1 MSLAATAPG
10 LLSESAGY
18 RRAAGHF
25 GEAATVGAY
34 LEFEAAL
41 ARVQAG
47 LGVIPAGAGRA
58 IARVCRCDLI
68 DMDALRRGSAAVG
81 YPIVTLVSLLAD
93 RAGDH
98 GRWVHYGA
106 TTQDAMDT
114 GQVLQLRRAVS
125 GILEDLAGVEACLA
139 DLCRAHRRT
148 PMVGRSKLQHAIPIS
163 FGYKVAVWLD
173 QLARTS
179 RDLARAMAEAS
190 VLQFGGAAGTLAAL
204 RSRGMAVRRG
214 LARDLGLDEAD
225 ISWHVSRDRM
235 ARLGFAI
242 AATLAA
248 LGKIAGDIA
257 FLASTEVGE
266 LREPPGA
273 GRGGSSTMPQK
284 RNPVLCEA
292 IIEAARCARPV
303 PGEILDA
310 MAQEQERGIG
320 HGYRER
326 ALLCGATLELAGAAS
341 VAGELL
347 RGLEVDTG
355 RMCENLERAG
365 GLAHAES
372 VMIHLGETMGRIE
385 AHHLLRD
392 VTFRIGEHD
401 GDFRR
406 ALRAAVGPALPEDA
420 FSAAAQIEP
429 AQEMIDRVLST
440 VARPG

>member
-10 LLSESAGY
+10 LLGESAGY
-18 RRAAGHF
+18 RRAQGHF
-25 GEAATVGAY
+25 DEAATVGAY

-41 ARVQAG
+41 ARVEG
-47 LGVIPAGAGRA
+47 DLGVIPAAAGRA
-58 IARVCRCDLI
+58 IGRVRRDDLDDLI

-81 YPIVTLVSLLAD
+81 YPIVTLVALLAE

-106 TTQDAMDT
+106 TTQDVMDT
-114 GQVLQLRRAVS
+114 GQVLQLRRALSEV
-125 GILEDLAGVEACLA
+125 LDDLAGVEACLA

-163 FGYKVAVWLD
+163 FGYKAAVWLD
-173 QLARTS
+173 QLARTN
-179 RDLARAMAEAS
+179 RELARAMVEAS

-204 RSRGMAVRRG
+204 RGRGMAVRRG
-214 LARDLGLDEAD
+214 LARELGLNEAD

-266 LREPPGA
+266 LREPLA
-273 GRGGSSTMPQK
+273 SGRGGSSTMPQK
-284 RNPVLCEA
+284 RNSVLCEA
-292 IIEAARCARPV
+292 IIEAARGARHV
-303 PGEILDA
+303 PGDILDA

-326 ALLCGATLELAGAAS
+326 GLLCDATLCLAGAAS

-347 RGLEVDTG
+347 RGLEVDTD
-355 RMCENLERAG
+355 R
-365 GLAHAES
+365 
-372 VMIHLGETMGRIE
+372 MGRIWNG
-385 AHHLLRD
+385 R
-392 VTFRIGEHD
+392 
-401 GDFRR
+401 GDWPTRNPR
-406 ALRAAVGPALPEDA
+406 
-420 FSAAAQIEP
+420 
-429 AQEMIDRVLST
+429 
-440 VARPG
+440 